1 MLWYAVHSKPKQEHR
16 ALENL
21 QQQGFEAW
29 LPMLTVEKLR
39 RGRLAEVVEP
49 MFSRYLFI
57 RLDTEHSNWAPIRST
72 LGVSRLGSFGNRP
85 APMADELIQAL
96 RGLPERAPERLLK
109 VGQEVVFIDG
119 PLKGLQGIY
128 QQTDGEARAM
138 VLVEIRPMARM
149 AVLKPPT
156 PEAPALV
163 RGVPIQTISNRR
175 QRRSCSDLAT
185 AQLDCRA
192 AL

>member
-72 LGVSRLGSFGNRP
+72 LGVSRLVSFGNRP

-96 RGLPERAPERLLK
+96 RGLPERAPERFLK
-109 VGQEVVFIDG
+109 VGQEVVCIDG

-138 VLVEIRPMARM
+138 VLVELMSKQHSITAD
-149 AVLKPPT
+149 
-156 PEAPALV
+156 V
-163 RGVPIQTISNRR
+163 RHLHPVTI
-175 QRRSCSDLAT
+175 
-185 AQLDCRA
+185 
-192 AL
+192 